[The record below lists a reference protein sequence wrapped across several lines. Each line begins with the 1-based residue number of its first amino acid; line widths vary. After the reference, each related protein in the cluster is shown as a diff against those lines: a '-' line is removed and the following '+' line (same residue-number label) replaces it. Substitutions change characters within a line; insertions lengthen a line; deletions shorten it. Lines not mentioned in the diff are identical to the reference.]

1 MASPVVPVA
10 SDNVSHEVNP
20 AGSQPRGALRWG
32 YFLVLNAIAG
42 VIAVGIFIAIFYA
55 DVSLAETT
63 VVATVGPRKITVD
76 ELTRR
81 MAAVQ
86 PFLLRDYGHN
96 ADEVRRN
103 FLERVLIREALFVQA
118 ALDRKLA
125 ERTDV
130 KERINGALRSGML
143 TAVRDEVIQQ
153 SPVTEEEIK
162 QYYKANWSKFHT
174 PARVAISRILLATR
188 EEAVEL
194 LKDFQ
199 AAPSPQRWAALAR
212 EKSLDKLTAMQGGNF
227 GFVTPEGATDDPG
240 LRVDVALM
248 NAAALVQ
255 NGQLVSEPIKE
266 GDRYAVIWRRSSEQA
281 LERPLEN
288 EMSSIR
294 GILTHSKVDKHT
306 TLLLEQLRKD
316 HVTDVDPTVLDLLDI
331 GSSGKLHPSRR
342 PGVLSPQKPSAPP
355 APRMPGGHG
364 GVR

>member
-1 MASPVVPVA
+1 MRVSTLLALGVGLFVSALQARPV
-10 SDNVSHEVNP
+10 H
-20 AGSQPRGALRWG
+20 
-32 YFLVLNAIAG
+32 
-42 VIAVGIFIAIFYA
+42 A

-103 FLERVLIREALFVQA
+103 FLERVLIREALFVQSA
-118 ALDRKLA
+118 IDRKLA

-130 KERINGALRSGML
+130 KERINGAFRSGML
-143 TAVRDEVIQQ
+143 TAVRFEVTKQ
-153 SPVTEEEIK
+153 SPVTDEEIK
-162 QYYKANWSKFHT
+162 QYYDANWSKFHMSG
-174 PARVAISRILLATR
+174 RIAISRILLATR

-199 AAPSPQRWAALAR
+199 AAPSPQRWAELAR

-227 GFVTPEGATDDPG
+227 GFITPEGATDDPG
-240 LRVDVALM
+240 LRVDAALM
-248 NAAALVQ
+248 KAAVTVQ
-255 NGQLVSEPIKE
+255 NGQLVPEPVKE
-266 GDRYAVIWRRSSEQA
+266 GDRWAVIWRRSSEQA
-281 LERPLEN
+281 LERPLEK
-288 EMSSIR
+288 EMPSIR
-294 GILTHSKVDKHT
+294 GILTHDKVEKRT
-306 TLLLEQLRKD
+306 ALLLEQLRKD
-316 HVTDVDPTVLDLLDI
+316 HVTALDPTALDLLDI

-355 APRMPGGHG
+355 SPRMPGGHG